1 MEDLGVLYDPI
12 NDGQEKTTLLGVFPA
27 HIVGFKEG
35 DKYKGSIPYN
45 VTFKIA
51 PEAAEL
57 TGTNWKSESNED
69 ISADYMPGREVRS
82 KGIWLNPDP
91 KPEERWKN
99 RDYRNFLEAIGIEL
113 KMVEKSGQKY
123 ESLVTLEEAEAL
135 GRPCLVTI
143 KLENDKRDPDRK
155 FPKVFGVQSWDNGDR
170 IDVTE
175 DEPDVFATHEDI
187 STDTD
192 ELPVTG

>member
-12 NDGQEKTTLLGVFPA
+12 NDGQEKPTLLGVFPA

-35 DKYKGSIPYN
+35 NKFKGSIPYN

-51 PEAAEL
+51 QEAAEL
-57 TGTNWKSESNED
+57 TGTNWKAQDSED
-69 ISADYMPGREVRS
+69 IQADYMPGREVRS
-82 KGIWLNPDP
+82 VGIWLNPDP

-113 KMVEKSGQKY
+113 KMIEKNGQKF
-123 ESLVTLEEAEAL
+123 ESLVTLEEIEAL

-143 KLENDKRDPDRK
+143 KLEKDKRDPDRNY
-155 FPKVFGVQSWDNGDR
+155 PKVFNVQSWDNGER

-175 DEPDVFATHEDI
+175 DEPDVFATHEDV
-187 STDTD
+187 STVTD

>member
-1 MEDLGVLYDPI
+1 MEDIAVLFDPI
-12 NDGQEKTTLLGVFPA
+12 KDGEEKPTLLGVFPA
-27 HIVGFKEG
+27 HIVGYKEG
-35 DKYKGSIPYN
+35 NKYKSSIPYN

-57 TGTNWKSESNED
+57 TGTNWKQKDEET
-69 ISADYMPGREVRS
+69 SADYMPGREVRS
-82 KGIWLNPDP
+82 VGIWLNPDP

-113 KMVEKSGQKY
+113 KTIEKGGQKF

-135 GRPCLVTI
+135 GRPCLVNI
-143 KLENDKRDPDRK
+143 KLEKDKREADRVY
-155 FPKVFGVQSWDNGDR
+155 PKVFGVQSWDNGER

-175 DEPDVFATHEDI
+175 DEPDVFATEVEGNPL
-187 STDTD
+187 DTD
-192 ELPVTG
+192 ALPVTG

>member
-1 MEDLGVLYDPI
+1 MEDIAVLYDPI
-12 NDGQEKTTLLGVFPA
+12 TDGQEKPTLLGVFPA

-35 DKYKGSIPYN
+35 TKYKGSIPYN

-57 TGTNWKSESNED
+57 TGENWKTQDGEETQ
-69 ISADYMPGREVRS
+69 ADYMPGREVRS
-82 KGIWLNPDP
+82 VGIWLNPDP

-113 KMVEKSGQKY
+113 KTVEKGGQKF

-143 KLENDKRDPDRK
+143 KLEKDKRDTDRNY
-155 FPKVFGVQSWDNGDR
+155 PKVFGVQSWDNGDR

-175 DEPDVFATHEDI
+175 DEPDVFATEVED
-187 STDTD
+187 SPETDD
-192 ELPVTG
+192 LPVTG